1 MHATTYAVPRHPT
14 LAEQIARRDRAAFV
28 GRAAELRVVDAL
40 FREEHGP
47 SVLLVHGPAG
57 IGKSALLRE
66 IQRRGRHAGWTA
78 FAADG
83 RVAGA
88 APAALREAL
97 AGAWHAARPLVLLDG
112 VDWAP
117 SSVLALRRELLPTL
131 PDRAVVVLA
140 SRGRPDEGWFEE
152 GWEALCA
159 ALALGP
165 LSAFESLALL
175 AGRGL
180 RGDPRGLAI
189 ARAAGGVPLALREAA
204 DAARAEPAWQPYAP
218 VPVPAL
224 VPEPRVAE
232 AVREALRSLR
242 LPHVLARSPL
252 ATGEGISQRAESVR
266 EQILAAV
273 DEAFGDT
280 HDERLLRRV
289 LVRGYVDPAPNHERA
304 ADELHLSRSS
314 YFRRLRVASER
325 VAETLAARPVH
336 SG

>member
-1 MHATTYAVPRHPT
+1 MHALTYATPRHPT

-97 AGAWHAARPLVLLDG
+97 AGAWHAPRPLVLLDG

-140 SRGRPDEGWFEE
+140 TRGRPDEGWFEE

-180 RGDPRGLAI
+180 RGDARGLAI
-189 ARAAGGVPLALREAA
+189 ARAAGGLPLALREAA
-204 DAARAEPAWQPYAP
+204 DAARAEPAWRPSAP
-218 VPVPAL
+218 APLPDL
-224 VPEPRVAE
+224 SVAD

-266 EQILAAV
+266 VQILAAV

-289 LVRGYVDPAPNHERA
+289 LVRGYVDPAPSHERA

-336 SG
+336 SVT